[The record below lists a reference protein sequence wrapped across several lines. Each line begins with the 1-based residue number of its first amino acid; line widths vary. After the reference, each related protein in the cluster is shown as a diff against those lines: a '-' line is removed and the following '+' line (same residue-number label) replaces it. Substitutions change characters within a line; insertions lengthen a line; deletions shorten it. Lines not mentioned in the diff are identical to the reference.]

1 MTMEKFI
8 VPSRGEVS
16 ANNQIIFDRFQKAL
30 GFVPN
35 LYATM
40 AYSDTGLE
48 NYVSFQNAKTSLSKR
63 EKEIVNILAS
73 QQNGCRYCQSAHTVI
88 GKMNGFADDEILEI
102 RNGSA
107 SFDDKLNALA
117 HLTYEILTLKGNVT
131 QKTLDRFFDAGYTHG
146 NVVDVVLAV
155 AEITVT
161 NYLHNITQIPIDFPL
176 APELAIS

>member
-1 MTMEKFI
+1 MEKFI

-117 HLTYEILTLKGNVT
+117 RLTYEILTLKGNVT

>member
-1 MTMEKFI
+1 MEKFI

-117 HLTYEILTLKGNVT
+117 RLTYEILTLKGNVT

-146 NVVDVVLAV
+146 NVVDVVLTV